1 MNVEIKE
8 YLIERQGFNPHNS
21 EPTQKTTGC
30 TWSMFRRTKIETD
43 NECLCN
49 DKPPQIGVYF
59 YSIEIQGISHK
70 SYQVEVVQENDLGWI
85 KFEYYGT
92 DEDHLI
98 ENFDNIERSL
108 IRAWEASWN
117 EDI

>member
-1 MNVEIKE
+1 MEIKN
-8 YLIERQGFNPHNS
+8 YLVEQQGFDPYNS
-21 EPTQKTTGC
+21 EVTQKLTDC
-30 TWSMFRRTKIETD
+30 TWSMFRRTKIETEK
-43 NECLCN
+43 ECLTN
-49 DKPPQIGVYF
+49 EKPPQIGVYF

-70 SYQVEVVQENDLGWI
+70 YYQVEVVQENDLGWI
-85 KFEYYGT
+85 KFEYYGV

-98 ENFDNIERSL
+98 KNFDRIERSL